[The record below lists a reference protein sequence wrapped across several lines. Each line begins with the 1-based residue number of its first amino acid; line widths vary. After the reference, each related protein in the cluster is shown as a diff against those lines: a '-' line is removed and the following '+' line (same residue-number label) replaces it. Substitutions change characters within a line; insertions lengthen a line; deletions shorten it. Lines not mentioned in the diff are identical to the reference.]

1 ERVVCENVK
10 GRWLSVGYP
19 WDLIEANS
27 VLVSEMKNDI
37 KGKVEKNVIVEGKLK
52 AGKGT
57 KILSGTYTKGNVII
71 GENCLIGPNCYLR
84 GNTSIGNGCHIGQAV
99 EIKNSII
106 MDNAKVPHLS
116 YIGDSV
122 IGKNSNLG
130 AGTITANLKHD
141 NENVRSVVKG
151 KEVKKV
157 VEKPK
162 KFVSDLV
169 NTGLYVFDKS
179 VFSFKLKKSQRGEY
193 EIVDYINML
202 VKKEKV
208 ICEKAKGHWLS
219 VGYPWD
225 LIEANNILV
234 SEIKNDIKGK
244 VEKNV
249 TVKGMLKV
257 GKGSEILSGTYI
269 KGNVVIGE
277 DCLIGP
283 NCYLRG
289 NTSIGNGCHIGQ
301 AVEIKNSIVM
311 DNAKVPHLSYIGDSV
326 IGNNSNLGAGTITAN
341 LKHDNKNVGST
352 VKGKP
357 VDTGR
362 RKLGTIIADNVHTGI
377 NTTIYPGR
385 KVWPGLG
392 TLPGEIIDKDK
403 TT

>member
-1 ERVVCENVK
+1 MIQAVIMAAGKSTRTWPLTLTKPKPLLKVMNKEIIKHNLDALQGLVSEVIIIVGFKKEMIIEEIGHKYGKLKIRYAEQKRQLGTGHALKYVEKLIKGKFIVMGGDDIFSKKDIKACLRHKYAVLGCKVEDPGRFGVFVVKGKEVKKVVEKPKKFVSGIANAGLYVFDKSVFKFKLRKSQRGEYEIVDYINALIKKERVVCENVK

-37 KGKVEKNVIVEGKLK
+37 KGKVEKIVIVKGKLK

-57 KILSGTYTKGNVII
+57 KILSGTYIKGNVII

-151 KEVKKV
+151 K
-157 VEKPK
+157 
-162 KFVSDLV
+162 
-169 NTGLYVFDKS
+169 
-179 VFSFKLKKSQRGEY
+179 
-193 EIVDYINML
+193 I
-202 VKKEKV
+202 
-208 ICEKAKGHWLS
+208 
-219 VGYPWD
+219 
-225 LIEANNILV
+225 
-234 SEIKNDIKGK
+234 
-244 VEKNV
+244 
-249 TVKGMLKV
+249 
-257 GKGSEILSGTYI
+257 
-269 KGNVVIGE
+269 
-277 DCLIGP
+277 
-283 NCYLRG
+283 
-289 NTSIGNGCHIGQ
+289 
-301 AVEIKNSIVM
+301 
-311 DNAKVPHLSYIGDSV
+311 
-326 IGNNSNLGAGTITAN
+326 
-341 LKHDNKNVGST
+341 
-352 VKGKP
+352 

-362 RKLGTIIADNVHTGI
+362 RKLGTIIADDVHTGI

-385 KVWPGLG
+385 KIWPGVS

-403 TT
+403 KA

>member
-1 ERVVCENVK
+1 MIQAVIMAAGKSTRTWPLTLTKPKPLLKVMNKEIIKHNLDALQGLVGEVIIIVGFKKEMIIEEIGHKYGKLKIRYAEQKTQLGTGHALKYVEKLIKGKFIVMGGDDIFSKKDIKACLRHKYAVLGCKVEDPGRFGVFVVKGKEVKKVVEKPKKFVSDIANAGLYVFDKSVFKFKLRKSQRGEYEIIDYINALIKKERVVCENVK

-37 KGKVEKNVIVEGKLK
+37 KGKVEKNVIVKGKLK

-57 KILSGTYTKGNVII
+57 EILSGTYIKGNVII

-151 KEVKKV
+151 K
-157 VEKPK
+157 
-162 KFVSDLV
+162 
-169 NTGLYVFDKS
+169 
-179 VFSFKLKKSQRGEY
+179 
-193 EIVDYINML
+193 I
-202 VKKEKV
+202 
-208 ICEKAKGHWLS
+208 
-219 VGYPWD
+219 
-225 LIEANNILV
+225 
-234 SEIKNDIKGK
+234 
-244 VEKNV
+244 
-249 TVKGMLKV
+249 
-257 GKGSEILSGTYI
+257 
-269 KGNVVIGE
+269 
-277 DCLIGP
+277 
-283 NCYLRG
+283 
-289 NTSIGNGCHIGQ
+289 
-301 AVEIKNSIVM
+301 
-311 DNAKVPHLSYIGDSV
+311 
-326 IGNNSNLGAGTITAN
+326 
-341 LKHDNKNVGST
+341 
-352 VKGKP
+352 

-362 RKLGTIIADNVHTGI
+362 RKLGTIIADDVHTGI

-385 KVWPGLG
+385 KIWPGVS

-403 TT
+403 KA

>member
-1 ERVVCENVK
+1 MIQAVIMAAGKSTRTWPLTLTKPKPLLKVMNKEIIKRNLDALQGLVGEVIIIVGFKKEMIIEEIGHKYGKLKIRYAEQKTQLGTGHALKYVEKLIKGKFIVMGGDDIFSKKDIKACLRHKYAVLGCKVEDPGRFGVFVVKGKEVKKVVEKPKKFVSGIANAGLYVFDKSVFKFKLRKSQRGEYEIIDYINALIKKERVVCENVK

-37 KGKVEKNVIVEGKLK
+37 KGKVEKIVIVKGKLK

-57 KILSGTYTKGNVII
+57 KILSGTYIKGNVII

-151 KEVKKV
+151 K
-157 VEKPK
+157 
-162 KFVSDLV
+162 
-169 NTGLYVFDKS
+169 
-179 VFSFKLKKSQRGEY
+179 
-193 EIVDYINML
+193 I
-202 VKKEKV
+202 
-208 ICEKAKGHWLS
+208 
-219 VGYPWD
+219 
-225 LIEANNILV
+225 
-234 SEIKNDIKGK
+234 
-244 VEKNV
+244 
-249 TVKGMLKV
+249 
-257 GKGSEILSGTYI
+257 
-269 KGNVVIGE
+269 
-277 DCLIGP
+277 
-283 NCYLRG
+283 
-289 NTSIGNGCHIGQ
+289 
-301 AVEIKNSIVM
+301 
-311 DNAKVPHLSYIGDSV
+311 
-326 IGNNSNLGAGTITAN
+326 
-341 LKHDNKNVGST
+341 
-352 VKGKP
+352 

-362 RKLGTIIADNVHTGI
+362 RKLGTIIADDVHTGI

-385 KVWPGLG
+385 KIWPGVS

-403 TT
+403 KA

>member
-1 ERVVCENVK
+1 MIQAVIMAAGKSTRTWPLTLTKPKPLLKVMNKEIIKHNLDALQGLVGEVIIIVGFKKEMIIEEIGHKYGKLKIRYAEQKTQLGTGHALKYVEKLIKGKFIVMGGDDIFSKKDIKACLRHKYAVLGCKVEDPGRFGVFVVKGKEVKKVVEKPKKFVSDIANAGLYVFDKSVFKFKLRKSQRGEYEIVDYINALIKKERVVCENVK

-27 VLVSEMKNDI
+27 VLVSEIKNDI
-37 KGKVEKNVIVEGKLK
+37 KGRIEKNVIVKGKLI

-57 KILSGTYTKGNVII
+57 EILSGTYIKGNVII

-151 KEVKKV
+151 K
-157 VEKPK
+157 
-162 KFVSDLV
+162 
-169 NTGLYVFDKS
+169 
-179 VFSFKLKKSQRGEY
+179 
-193 EIVDYINML
+193 I
-202 VKKEKV
+202 
-208 ICEKAKGHWLS
+208 
-219 VGYPWD
+219 
-225 LIEANNILV
+225 
-234 SEIKNDIKGK
+234 
-244 VEKNV
+244 
-249 TVKGMLKV
+249 
-257 GKGSEILSGTYI
+257 
-269 KGNVVIGE
+269 
-277 DCLIGP
+277 
-283 NCYLRG
+283 
-289 NTSIGNGCHIGQ
+289 
-301 AVEIKNSIVM
+301 
-311 DNAKVPHLSYIGDSV
+311 
-326 IGNNSNLGAGTITAN
+326 
-341 LKHDNKNVGST
+341 
-352 VKGKP
+352 

-362 RKLGTIIADNVHTGI
+362 RKLGTIIADDVHTGI

-385 KVWPGLG
+385 KIWPGVS

-403 TT
+403 KA

>member
-1 ERVVCENVK
+1 MIQAVIMAAGKSTRTWPLTLTKPKPLLKVMNKEIIKHNLDALQGLVGEVIIIVGFKKEMIIEEIGHKYGKLKIRYAEQKTQLGTGHALKYVEKLIKGKFIVMGGDDIFSKKDIKACLRHKYAVLGCKVEDPGRFGVFVVKGKEVKKVVEKPKKFVSGIANAGLYVFDKSVFKFKLRKSQRGEYEIIDHINALIKKERVVCENVK

-57 KILSGTYTKGNVII
+57 KILSGTYIKGNVII

-151 KEVKKV
+151 K
-157 VEKPK
+157 
-162 KFVSDLV
+162 
-169 NTGLYVFDKS
+169 
-179 VFSFKLKKSQRGEY
+179 
-193 EIVDYINML
+193 I
-202 VKKEKV
+202 
-208 ICEKAKGHWLS
+208 
-219 VGYPWD
+219 
-225 LIEANNILV
+225 
-234 SEIKNDIKGK
+234 
-244 VEKNV
+244 
-249 TVKGMLKV
+249 
-257 GKGSEILSGTYI
+257 
-269 KGNVVIGE
+269 
-277 DCLIGP
+277 
-283 NCYLRG
+283 
-289 NTSIGNGCHIGQ
+289 
-301 AVEIKNSIVM
+301 
-311 DNAKVPHLSYIGDSV
+311 
-326 IGNNSNLGAGTITAN
+326 
-341 LKHDNKNVGST
+341 
-352 VKGKP
+352 

-362 RKLGTIIADNVHTGI
+362 RKLGTIIADDVHTGI

-385 KVWPGLG
+385 KIWPGVS

-403 TT
+403 KA

>member
-1 ERVVCENVK
+1 MIQAVIMAAGKSTRTWPLTLTKPKPLLKVMNKEIIKHNLDALQGLVGEVIIIVGFKKEMIIEEIGHKYGKLKIRYAEQKTQLGTGHALKYVEKLIKGKFIVMGGDDIFSKKDIKACLRHKYAVLGCKVEDPGRFGVFVVKGKEVKKVVEKPKKFVSDIANAGLYVFDKSVFKFKLRKSQRGEYEIVDYINALIKKERVVCENVK

-37 KGKVEKNVIVEGKLK
+37 KGKVEKNVIVKGKLK

-57 KILSGTYTKGNVII
+57 KILSGTYIKGNVII

-151 KEVKKV
+151 K
-157 VEKPK
+157 
-162 KFVSDLV
+162 
-169 NTGLYVFDKS
+169 
-179 VFSFKLKKSQRGEY
+179 
-193 EIVDYINML
+193 I
-202 VKKEKV
+202 
-208 ICEKAKGHWLS
+208 
-219 VGYPWD
+219 
-225 LIEANNILV
+225 
-234 SEIKNDIKGK
+234 
-244 VEKNV
+244 
-249 TVKGMLKV
+249 
-257 GKGSEILSGTYI
+257 
-269 KGNVVIGE
+269 
-277 DCLIGP
+277 
-283 NCYLRG
+283 
-289 NTSIGNGCHIGQ
+289 
-301 AVEIKNSIVM
+301 
-311 DNAKVPHLSYIGDSV
+311 
-326 IGNNSNLGAGTITAN
+326 
-341 LKHDNKNVGST
+341 
-352 VKGKP
+352 

-362 RKLGTIIADNVHTGI
+362 RKLGTIIADDVHTGI

-385 KVWPGLG
+385 KIWPGVS

-403 TT
+403 KA

>member
-1 ERVVCENVK
+1 MIQAVIMAAGKSTRTWPLTLTKPKPLLKVMNKEIIKHNLDALQGLVGEVIIIVGFKKEMIIEEIGHKYGKLKIRYAEQKTQLGTGHALKYVEKLIKGKFIVMGGDDIFSKKDIKACLRHKYAVLGCKVEDPGRFGVFVVKGKEVKKVVEKPKKFVSDIANAGLYVFDKSVFKFKLRKSQRGEYEIIDYINALIKKERVVCENVK

-37 KGKVEKNVIVEGKLK
+37 KGKVEKNVIVKGKLK

-57 KILSGTYTKGNVII
+57 KILSGTYIKGNVII

-151 KEVKKV
+151 K
-157 VEKPK
+157 
-162 KFVSDLV
+162 
-169 NTGLYVFDKS
+169 
-179 VFSFKLKKSQRGEY
+179 
-193 EIVDYINML
+193 I
-202 VKKEKV
+202 
-208 ICEKAKGHWLS
+208 
-219 VGYPWD
+219 
-225 LIEANNILV
+225 
-234 SEIKNDIKGK
+234 
-244 VEKNV
+244 
-249 TVKGMLKV
+249 
-257 GKGSEILSGTYI
+257 
-269 KGNVVIGE
+269 
-277 DCLIGP
+277 
-283 NCYLRG
+283 
-289 NTSIGNGCHIGQ
+289 
-301 AVEIKNSIVM
+301 
-311 DNAKVPHLSYIGDSV
+311 
-326 IGNNSNLGAGTITAN
+326 
-341 LKHDNKNVGST
+341 
-352 VKGKP
+352 

-362 RKLGTIIADNVHTGI
+362 RKLGTIIADDVHTGI

-385 KVWPGLG
+385 KIWPGVS
-392 TLPGEIIDKDK
+392 TLPGETIDKDK
-403 TT
+403 KA

>member
-1 ERVVCENVK
+1 MIQAVIMAAGKSTRTWPLTLTKPKPLLKVMNKEIIKHNLDALQGLVSEVIIIVGFKKEMIIEEIGHKYGKLKIRYAEQKRQLGTGHALKYVEKLIKGKFIVMGGDDIFSKKDIKACLRHKYAVLGCKVEDPGRFGVFVVKGKEVKKVVEKPKKFVSGIANAGLYVFDKSVFKFKLRKSQRGEYEIIDYINALIKKERVVCENVK

-37 KGKVEKNVIVEGKLK
+37 KGKVEKNVIVKGKLK

-57 KILSGTYTKGNVII
+57 KILSGTYIKGNVII

-151 KEVKKV
+151 K
-157 VEKPK
+157 
-162 KFVSDLV
+162 
-169 NTGLYVFDKS
+169 
-179 VFSFKLKKSQRGEY
+179 
-193 EIVDYINML
+193 I
-202 VKKEKV
+202 
-208 ICEKAKGHWLS
+208 
-219 VGYPWD
+219 
-225 LIEANNILV
+225 
-234 SEIKNDIKGK
+234 
-244 VEKNV
+244 
-249 TVKGMLKV
+249 
-257 GKGSEILSGTYI
+257 
-269 KGNVVIGE
+269 
-277 DCLIGP
+277 
-283 NCYLRG
+283 
-289 NTSIGNGCHIGQ
+289 
-301 AVEIKNSIVM
+301 
-311 DNAKVPHLSYIGDSV
+311 
-326 IGNNSNLGAGTITAN
+326 
-341 LKHDNKNVGST
+341 
-352 VKGKP
+352 

-362 RKLGTIIADNVHTGI
+362 RKLGTIIADDVHTGI

-385 KVWPGLG
+385 KIWPGVS
-392 TLPGEIIDKDK
+392 TLPGETIDKDK
-403 TT
+403 KA

>member
-1 ERVVCENVK
+1 MIQAVIMAAGKSTRTWPLTLTKPKPLLKVMNKEIIKHNLEALQGLVGEVIIIVGFKKEMIIEEIGHKYGKLKIRYAEQKTQLGTGHALKYVEKLIKGKFIVMGGDDIFSKKDIKACLRHKYAVLGCKVEDPGRFGVFVVKGKEVKKVVEKPKKFVSGIANAGLYVFDKSVFKFKLRKSQRGEYEIIDYINALIKKERVVCENVK

-37 KGKVEKNVIVEGKLK
+37 KGKVEKNVIVKGKLK

-57 KILSGTYTKGNVII
+57 KILSGTYIKGNVII

-151 KEVKKV
+151 K
-157 VEKPK
+157 
-162 KFVSDLV
+162 
-169 NTGLYVFDKS
+169 
-179 VFSFKLKKSQRGEY
+179 
-193 EIVDYINML
+193 I
-202 VKKEKV
+202 
-208 ICEKAKGHWLS
+208 
-219 VGYPWD
+219 
-225 LIEANNILV
+225 
-234 SEIKNDIKGK
+234 
-244 VEKNV
+244 
-249 TVKGMLKV
+249 
-257 GKGSEILSGTYI
+257 
-269 KGNVVIGE
+269 
-277 DCLIGP
+277 
-283 NCYLRG
+283 
-289 NTSIGNGCHIGQ
+289 
-301 AVEIKNSIVM
+301 
-311 DNAKVPHLSYIGDSV
+311 
-326 IGNNSNLGAGTITAN
+326 
-341 LKHDNKNVGST
+341 
-352 VKGKP
+352 

-362 RKLGTIIADNVHTGI
+362 RKLGTIIADDVHTGI

-385 KVWPGLG
+385 KIWPGVS
-392 TLPGEIIDKDK
+392 TLPGETIDKDK
-403 TT
+403 KA